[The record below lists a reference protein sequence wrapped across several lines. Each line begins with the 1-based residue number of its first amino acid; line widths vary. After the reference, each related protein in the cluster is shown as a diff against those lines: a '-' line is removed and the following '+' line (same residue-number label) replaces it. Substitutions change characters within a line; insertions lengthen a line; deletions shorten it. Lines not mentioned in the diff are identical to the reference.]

1 MLSRRLLR
9 IKVVKSLYAHIQGD
23 VEKVEV
29 SLKNLRYS
37 VDKAY
42 ELYYQMLWL
51 IVEVRRYAEQRIE
64 IGRRKQLPTPE
75 ELNPNTKFIENTL
88 IDRIEQ
94 SEVINDF
101 VQKHRLGWSAYPEL
115 IRNLYNDMISSSY
128 YQNYMASES
137 RSFKSDVAV
146 VKAFFMSEGVEDNE
160 QLETVLEEQSIMW
173 NDDLGSALIMVVRT
187 LEDCRASQ
195 EDIPVLPEFKTDDD
209 WTFAK
214 TLFSRA
220 ARNYK
225 ENLATVERFL
235 SNWDIERIAFMDNLI
250 MTTALTELMEFPEI
264 PTKVTLDEY
273 IEISKYYSSP
283 GSNVFINGVLDR
295 LQNEL
300 TNDGT
305 IVKSGRGLQ

>member
-115 IRNLYNDMISSSY
+115 IRNLYIK
-128 YQNYMASES
+128 
-137 RSFKSDVAV
+137 RS
-146 VKAFFMSEGVEDNE
+146 
-160 QLETVLEEQSIMW
+160 L
-173 NDDLGSALIMVVRT
+173 
-187 LEDCRASQ
+187 
-195 EDIPVLPEFKTDDD
+195 
-209 WTFAK
+209 
-214 TLFSRA
+214 
-220 ARNYK
+220 
-225 ENLATVERFL
+225 
-235 SNWDIERIAFMDNLI
+235 
-250 MTTALTELMEFPEI
+250 
-264 PTKVTLDEY
+264 
-273 IEISKYYSSP
+273 
-283 GSNVFINGVLDR
+283 
-295 LQNEL
+295 LQ
-300 TNDGT
+300 
-305 IVKSGRGLQ
+305 